1 LEGGDV
7 GLKFQLKMIEF
18 MDSMNQ
24 VLKRGKNE
32 RAHQDKVGQGKYAK
46 YVFEVGKARKV
57 KDFLLEMDNY
67 YDVQKPEKT
76 KNVSIAVPFLKDHVL
91 QWWMSKK

>member
-1 LEGGDV
+1 LKARLPNAPGNLEGGDV

-32 RAHQDKVGQGKYAK
+32 RAHQDKMI
-46 YVFEVGKARKV
+46 E
-57 KDFLLEMDNY
+57 LLM
-67 YDVQKPEKT
+67 
-76 KNVSIAVPFLKDHVL
+76 
-91 QWWMSKK
+91 M